1 MELNDLGNMTGQ
13 TTKFEVVHAN
23 ANRKYRLT
31 VAYLRLRLRLAHV
44 PSRYTMAS
52 ATSGA
57 SRPEVPFLLDVHL
70 YGVSLYHSKLM

>member
-13 TTKFEVVHAN
+13 TTMFEVIHAN
-23 ANRKYRLT
+23 TNQKYRLT
-31 VAYLRLRLRLAHV
+31 VAYLRFRLRLAPV

-70 YGVSLYHSKLM
+70 YGVSLYHLKLW